1 MKFSYPIRNLNGSEF
16 QSLEE
21 VISLIAS
28 EPHGSWAIGANGFW
42 HGGIHIS
49 DVTQPFSA
57 LIPEAQNSE
66 DPVPLQFMTDGT
78 IVAYRLNDTY
88 PTASP
93 SGVTLS
99 HSSSF
104 VLVKSLC
111 KPDPDREETWL
122 EFYCLYMHLAALK
135 DYPSSQCYK
144 VTAARRSITLR
155 RFKKGHYGV
164 PKGDEDKGQ
173 YALYPA
179 PARSGHVI
187 NDGDRIVVSRQGRF
201 YLHTHGKSELKTFGL
216 ARLLKDGKPGKEL
229 FWVTLAPKLLEPD
242 GEMYDL
248 LPDWMV
254 IAADRCTFNDV
265 VITGEGDEWKVNAGT
280 PLGFLGLTERPGSTE
295 LVKKEWFVHLECLS
309 VDSRMPRFLSNP
321 GHVQTDK
328 RLLRAAKGELLYL
341 RDDFG
346 ETPEFRE
353 SGVPLGAQQ
362 FLSRDSAISLRDEV
376 ECWWYNVSGS
386 GWLPQDKVSITEQF
400 DLLSQGF
407 TPLEENSSNDISE
420 TFRESWVTTA
430 LGLIACNAEQ
440 QNDMKFSFVPDNYR
454 RLVAKLEN
462 PQFHGVNEV
471 RDALRIR
478 HSLVRDVLNRL
489 IIRHHSEWYGGISN
503 GRWNGFYKDLDTF
516 DKKYCEKWQSDMEWM
531 SQVEPFNKNEPIWHF
546 HPIEFLK
553 AISFSRITLEE
564 ARVRAFM
571 RMLRVGEGT
580 VGEAGYETLF
590 GGQSFIKDYKK
601 DFSDHPQVSITR
613 GSLTSSAAGAYQVM
627 GYTWNDKQMVSV
639 RNKHSLK
646 DFSPSSQDKFCV
658 MLFKYK
664 RKGTLKN
671 IMDGDIESALE
682 KLSYEWASLPPGRY
696 GQPAKTQKE
705 ALSLYESYLK
715 EELKGNS
722 DLHVELGYI
731 LKLQAQL

>member
-16 QSLEE
+16 QSHDE
-21 VISLIAS
+21 VMSLIAS

-49 DVTQPFSA
+49 DVSQPFSA
-57 LIPEAQNSE
+57 LIPDAQNSE

-88 PTASP
+88 PTARHC
-93 SGVTLS
+93 GTTLC

-111 KPDPDREETWL
+111 KPNPDREETWL
-122 EFYCLYMHLAALK
+122 EFYCLYMHLAALN

-144 VTAARRSITLR
+144 VAADRRDITLR
-155 RFKKGHYGV
+155 RFKKGHFGV
-164 PKGDEDKGQ
+164 PEGDEAKRQ
-173 YALYPA
+173 YALYLA
-179 PARSGHVI
+179 PPRSGQVI

-201 YLHTHGKSELKTFGL
+201 YLHKNGKSELKTFGL
-216 ARLLKDGKPGKEL
+216 ARLLKAGKPGKEQ
-229 FWVTLAPKLLEPD
+229 FWVTLDPELLEPD

-248 LPDWMV
+248 LPDWMA
-254 IAADRCTFNDV
+254 ISADKGIFNDV
-265 VITGEGDEWKVNAGT
+265 VMTDEGDEWKVNAGA
-280 PLGFLGLTERPGSTE
+280 PLGFMGLTERPDSTE
-295 LVKKEWFVHLECLS
+295 LVKKEWFIHLECLS

-321 GHVQTDK
+321 GRVQTDK
-328 RLLRAAKGELLYL
+328 RMLRAAKGELIYL
-341 RDDFG
+341 QDDFR

-353 SGVPLGAQQ
+353 TGVPLGAQQ
-362 FLSRDSAISLRDEV
+362 FLSRDSAIPFLDDAER
-376 ECWWYNVSGS
+376 WWYNVSGS
-386 GWLPQDKVSITEQF
+386 GWLPQDKVLITEQF

-407 TPLEENSSNDISE
+407 TPLEETSNHDISE
-420 TFRESWVTTA
+420 TFRERWITTA
-430 LGLIACNAEQ
+430 LELIASNAEQ
-440 QNDMKFSFVPDNYR
+440 QNDIKFSFVPDNYR
-454 RLVAKLEN
+454 RLIAKLEN
-462 PQFHGVNEV
+462 SQFHVVNEV
-471 RDALRIR
+471 CDALRIR
-478 HSLVRDVLNRL
+478 HSLVRDVINRL
-489 IIRHHSEWYGGISN
+489 IIRHHSEWFGGISS
-503 GRWNGFYKDLDTF
+503 GRWSGFYKDLDRF

-531 SQVEPFNKNEPIWHF
+531 SQVEPFNQDEPIWHF

-580 VGEAGYETLF
+580 VGEVGYETLF
-590 GGQSFIKDYKK
+590 GGQSFIKDYNK
-601 DFSDHPQVSITR
+601 DFSGHPQVSITR

-639 RNKHSLK
+639 RNKHSIK
-646 DFSPSSQDKFCV
+646 DFSPSSQDKFCI

-664 RKGTLKN
+664 RKGTLKS
-671 IMDGDIESALE
+671 IMDGDIDGALE

-705 ALSLYESYLK
+705 ALSLYEKYLL
-715 EELKGNS
+715 EELKGKS
-722 DLHVELGYI
+722 DLHIELGYI
-731 LKLQAQL
+731 LKLQDEL

>member
-1 MKFSYPIRNLNGSEF
+1 MKFSYPIRNRNGNEF
-16 QSLEE
+16 QSHDE
-21 VISLIAS
+21 VMSLIAS

-57 LIPEAQNSE
+57 LIPDAQNSE
-66 DPVPLQFMTDGT
+66 DPVPLQFITDGT

-88 PTASP
+88 PTAKHCGS
-93 SGVTLS
+93 TLS

-111 KPDPDREETWL
+111 KPDPDREDTWL

-144 VTAARRSITLR
+144 VAPDRSSITLR
-155 RFKKGHYGV
+155 RFKKGLYGM

-179 PARSGHVI
+179 PLRSGHVI
-187 NDGDRIVVSRQGRF
+187 NDGDRNVVSRQGRF
-201 YLHTHGKSELKTFGL
+201 YLHKHGKSELRTFGL
-216 ARLLKDGKPGKEL
+216 ARLLKDGKPGKEQ
-229 FWVTLAPKLLEPD
+229 FWVTLDSELLEPD

-248 LPDWMV
+248 LPDWMA
-254 IAADRCTFNDV
+254 IATEKGVFNDV
-265 VITGEGDEWKVNAGT
+265 MMPGEGDEWLVSAGT
-280 PLGFLGLTERPGSTE
+280 PLGFMGLTERPGSTE
-295 LVKKEWFVHLECLS
+295 LIKREWFVHVECLS
-309 VDSRMPRFLSNP
+309 VDCRMPSFLSNP
-321 GHVQTDK
+321 GNVQTDK
-328 RLLRAAKGELLYL
+328 RMLRAAKGELIYL
-341 RDDFG
+341 RDDFR

-353 SGVPLGAQQ
+353 TGVPLGAQQ
-362 FLSRDSAISLRDEV
+362 FLSRDSAIPFLDDAER
-376 ECWWYNVSGS
+376 WWYNVSGS
-386 GWLPQDKVSITEQF
+386 GWLPQDKVLITEQF

-407 TPLEENSSNDISE
+407 IPLEEMTAKDVSE
-420 TFRESWVTTA
+420 TFKESWVQTA
-430 LGLIACNAEQ
+430 LELIASNAGHQ
-440 QNDMKFSFVPDNYR
+440 QVMKHAFVPDNYR
-454 RLVAKLEN
+454 RLIAKLEN
-462 PQFHGVNEV
+462 PQYDGVESV

-478 HSLVRDVLNRL
+478 HSLVRDDVDRL
-489 IIRHHSEWYGGISN
+489 IIRHHSEWYGSVSS
-503 GRWNGFYKDLDTF
+503 GRWNGVYKALDNS

-531 SQVEPFNKNEPIWHF
+531 SQVAPFDKDEPVWHF

-553 AISFSRITLEE
+553 AISFSRIKLEE

-580 VGEAGYETLF
+580 VGEVGYETLF

-627 GYTWNDKQMVSV
+627 GYTWNDKQMVSA
-639 RNKHSLK
+639 RNKHSTN

-664 RKGTLKN
+664 RKGTLKS
-671 IMDGDIESALE
+671 IMDGDIDGALE

-705 ALSLYESYLK
+705 AFSLYENYLK

-722 DLHVELGYI
+722 DLHIELGYI
-731 LKLQAQL
+731 LKLQDE